1 MKKEKSVAN
10 TSSAPAAD
18 SQHSEGTDVL
28 RGLTPNRPLSPR
40 GPKTPKQEAAMEA
53 CSIGEKHNVHTGTLI
68 PKPEVHM
75 FCCPAD
81 ICQLCAIKEEINH
94 PASTA

>member
-1 MKKEKSVAN
+1 MKKEKPV
-10 TSSAPAAD
+10 PAAA

-53 CSIGEKHNVHTGTLI
+53 CSTEEQQNVHTGTLI
-68 PKPEVHM
+68 PKPEVHV

-81 ICQLCAIKEEINH
+81 ALFTIKKEGILH
-94 PASTA
+94 PLLE